1 MSAKNK
7 FGDLPPSSTV
17 DGIRFSAAQR
27 RICPPTGVEP
37 VNAIFAI
44 RVLVARACPASAP
57 NPLTILRT
65 PGGSKSWI
73 SSANNKID
81 TGVCSAGLSTTT
93 LPVTSAGASFHAAI
107 SSGKFQG
114 MICPTTP

>member
-17 DGIRFSAAQR
+17 DGMRFSAAQR

-57 NPLTILRT
+57 NPLTIYKDSLAIEAL
-65 PGGSKSWI
+65 KKMEH
-73 SSANNKID
+73 NNKKPINI
-81 TGVCSAGLSTTT
+81 
-93 LPVTSAGASFHAAI
+93 LPVVDKNNNLLGLLRLHDLI
-107 SSGKFQG
+107 QSGLWNS
-114 MICPTTP
+114 